1 MLRRALFMSLIV
13 AMVLMLPAGLPAQSR
28 PLAAAGTKA
37 VVLFFVATDCPVS
50 NRTFPEMR
58 RLREEF
64 AGQRV
69 RFWFVYPNE
78 GETAAAIAEHQKEFD
93 AGGETWVDAK
103 GELVALTHAR
113 VTPEVAVLVPAGA
126 AWRRVYV
133 GRVDDRYVR
142 LGLQR
147 PQATEHFA
155 EQAIQAVLHGQPV
168 PPATGTPV
176 GCAIMN
182 PQAPAVAAAM
192 PGMMR

>member
-1 MLRRALFMSLIV
+1 MLRRVVFLVAMV
-13 AMVLMLPAGLPAQSR
+13 AMVLMLPVAIRAQTR

-78 GETAAAIAEHQKEFD
+78 GETAAGIAEHQRAFD
-93 AGGETWVDAK
+93 AGGEAWMDAK
-103 GELVALTHAR
+103 GELVAQTHAR
-113 VTPEVAVLVPAGA
+113 VTPEVAVLVPAGTG
-126 AWRRVYV
+126 WKSVYV

-142 LGLQR
+142 LGLER

-155 EQAIQAVLHGQPV
+155 EQAIVAVLQGQVV
-168 PPATGTPV
+168 PAATGTPV

-182 PQAPAVAAAM
+182 PQAPAIAA
-192 PGMMR
+192 GMMR

>member
-1 MLRRALFMSLIV
+1 MLRRALFTILIV
-13 AMVLMLPAGLPAQSR
+13 AMMLTLPVAMLAQSR
-28 PLAAAGTKA
+28 RLAPPGTKA

-64 AGQRV
+64 AGQGV

-93 AGGETWVDAK
+93 AGGEAWVDAK
-103 GELVALTHAR
+103 GELVALAHAR
-113 VTPEVAVLVPAGA
+113 VTPEVAVLVPAGVE
-126 AWRRVYV
+126 WKSVYV
-133 GRVDDRYVR
+133 GRIDDRYVR
-142 LGLQR
+142 LGLER

-155 EQAIQAVLHGQPV
+155 DQAIQAVLHGQAV

-182 PQAPAVAAAM
+182 PKAPAVAAAM

>member
-1 MLRRALFMSLIV
+1 MLRRALWIV
-13 AMVLMLPAGLPAQSR
+13 AMVLMSPVAMLAQSR

-64 AGQRV
+64 AGQGV

-78 GETAAAIAEHQKEFD
+78 GETAAAIAEHQRAFD
-93 AGGETWVDAK
+93 AGGEARLDAK

-113 VTPEVAVLVPAGA
+113 VTPEVAVLLPAGA
-126 AWRRVYV
+126 GWKSVYV

-142 LGLQR
+142 LGLER

-155 EQAIQAVLHGQPV
+155 EQAIGAVLRGQPV
-168 PPATGTPV
+168 PAATGTPV

-182 PQAPAVAAAM
+182 PQAPAVGASM